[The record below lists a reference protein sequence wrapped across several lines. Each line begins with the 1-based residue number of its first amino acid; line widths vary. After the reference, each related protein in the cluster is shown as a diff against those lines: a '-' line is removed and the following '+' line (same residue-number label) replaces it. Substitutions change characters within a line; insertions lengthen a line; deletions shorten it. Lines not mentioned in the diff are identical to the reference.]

1 MSKYKEYL
9 KQEPIAGYSLFCD
22 AGFLIYDIDE
32 TEEKVVIAD
41 QLGDKLSGFRKN
53 KIHYNAK
60 GEPYFN
66 HFGRKIY
73 FNECLRTV

>member
-1 MSKYKEYL
+1 MSKYKDYL
-9 KQEPIAGYSLFCD
+9 KQNPIARYSLFGD

-32 TEEKVVIAD
+32 AGENVIIAD
-41 QLGDKLSGFRKN
+41 TVSGKIFGFRKN
-53 KIHYNAK
+53 KIYYSAK

-73 FNECLRTV
+73 FNECLRVM

>member
-22 AGFLIYDIDE
+22 AGFLIYDVDNIED
-32 TEEKVVIAD
+32 KVIIAD
-41 QLGDKLSGFRKN
+41 TLSGKIAGFRKN

-73 FNECLRTV
+73 FNECLRVM

>member
-32 TEEKVVIAD
+32 TEERVIIANFANS
-41 QLGDKLSGFRKN
+41 KIFGFRKN
-53 KIHYNAK
+53 KIHYNSK

-73 FNECLRTV
+73 FNECLRVM